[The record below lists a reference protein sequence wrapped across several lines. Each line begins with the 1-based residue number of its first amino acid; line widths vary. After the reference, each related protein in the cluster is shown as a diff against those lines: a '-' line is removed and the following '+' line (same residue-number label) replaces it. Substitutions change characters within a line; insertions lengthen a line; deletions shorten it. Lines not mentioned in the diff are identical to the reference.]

1 MVLTYMHRLDKSINT
16 CSERMLCE
24 IVRTWIVSSFF
35 RFQPLV
41 SNQLNDN
48 VIVFVIDIFQGE
60 KNINTIYI
68 FVWTSTVWNGTLT
81 PRRFFMKSAAIP
93 DSGEAGIIKT

>member
-1 MVLTYMHRLDKSINT
+1 
-16 CSERMLCE
+16 MLCE
-24 IVRTWIVSSFF
+24 IVGTWIVSSFF
-35 RFQPLV
+35 RFQPFV

-68 FVWTSTVWNGTLT
+68 CLDINCLERNVDAKKIFYEVSCN
-81 PRRFFMKSAAIP
+81 
-93 DSGEAGIIKT
+93 SGQW